1 MKKRIL
7 VTGATGMIGVHFVN
21 ACQSEGWEVL
31 GIARSSAASRLAG
44 EADSKVIRCD
54 ITDRSSL
61 GAIFKKHRFDG
72 IAHFAAQAFN
82 SVSWDQE
89 WYTHQVNTMGTMNL
103 LSCVRE
109 YSPDATVLLACSSAE
124 YGLASPNEGPL
135 KEDRPLR
142 PVSPYGVS
150 KLATEAMGY
159 QYFANY
165 GMKVFLPRL
174 FIHVGTGHPPAT
186 AIQNFA
192 RQLALIKKGK
202 QAPVMNVGTLTTA
215 RDFIDVRDGVAG
227 LMLLQNSTLYGV
239 PVNIATGQ
247 AHSIRVVLDTL
258 IDIAGLSVEVRQA
271 EGLLR
276 PSDEEVLLGDNS
288 RLRSL
293 GWTPKY
299 ALHETLR
306 EVFDDWMTRV

>member
-1 MKKRIL
+1 MKKIL
-7 VTGATGMIGVHFVN
+7 VTGATGMIGAHFVK
-21 ACQSEGWEVL
+21 ACKAEGWDVL
-31 GIARSSAASRLAG
+31 GIARSSAASRLSG
-44 EADSKVIRCD
+44 ETNDKVIRCD

-61 GAIFKKHRFDG
+61 GTIFKRHRFDG
-72 IAHFAAQAFN
+72 VAHFAAQAFN
-82 SVSWDQE
+82 SASWDQE

-103 LSCVRE
+103 LNCVRD
-109 YSPDATVLLACSSAE
+109 YSSDATVLLACSSAE
-124 YGLASPNEGPL
+124 YGLATLNEGPL

-150 KLATEAMGY
+150 KLATEAIGY

-202 QAPVMNVGTLTTA
+202 QAPVMNVGTLMTA

-227 LMLLQNSTLYGV
+227 LMLLQKSTMYGM

-247 AHSIRVVLDTL
+247 AHSIRFVLDTL
-258 IDIAGLSVEVRQA
+258 IDISGLSVEVRQA

-293 GWTPKY
+293 GWEPQY
-299 ALHETLR
+299 DLRETLR

>member
-1 MKKRIL
+1 MKKIL
-7 VTGATGMIGVHFVN
+7 VTGATGMIGSHFVK
-21 ACQSEGWEVL
+21 ACESEGWDVL
-31 GIARSSAASRLAG
+31 GVARSSAASRLAG
-44 EADSKVIRCD
+44 EGNRNLVRCD
-54 ITDRSSL
+54 ISDRSSL
-61 GAIFKKHRFDG
+61 GAIFKKYRFDS

-109 YSPDATVLLACSSAE
+109 YSPEATVLLACSSAE
-124 YGLASPNEGPL
+124 YGLVSNNEGPL

-165 GMKVFLPRL
+165 GMRVFLPRL

-202 QAPVMNVGTLTTA
+202 QAPIINVGTLNTA

-227 LMLLQNSTLYGV
+227 LIFLQNSTLYGI
-239 PVNIATGQ
+239 PVNIATGK
-247 AHSIRVVLDTL
+247 AHSIRVVLDML
-258 IDIAGLSVEVRQA
+258 IDIAGLSIEVNQSKT
-271 EGLLR
+271 LLR
-276 PSDEEVLLGDNS
+276 PSDEEVLLGENS

-293 GWTPKY
+293 GWTQKY
-299 ALHETLR
+299 TLYETLC
-306 EVFDDWMTRV
+306 EVFNDWMTRV

>member
-1 MKKRIL
+1 
-7 VTGATGMIGVHFVN
+7 
-21 ACQSEGWEVL
+21 
-31 GIARSSAASRLAG
+31 
-44 EADSKVIRCD
+44 
-54 ITDRSSL
+54 
-61 GAIFKKHRFDG
+61 
-72 IAHFAAQAFN
+72 
-82 SVSWDQE
+82 
-89 WYTHQVNTMGTMNL
+89 
-103 LSCVRE
+103 
-109 YSPDATVLLACSSAE
+109 
-124 YGLASPNEGPL
+124 
-135 KEDRPLR
+135 
-142 PVSPYGVS
+142 
-150 KLATEAMGY
+150 
-159 QYFANY
+159 
-165 GMKVFLPRL
+165 MKVFLPRL